1 MFASLSLRGEGYFFN
16 RNPAPACRHALIAP
30 FASHLLGESMNF
42 NMNAAQFQH
51 KLAEMEEEN
60 LMLRLQLDVYRDELF
75 KKYESFLDEK
85 LTSEM
90 DKKLSLDVRK
100 AEADMR
106 QRMQEEIKLLREE
119 LQRLR
124 GPEKASVKLN
134 KVEKTA
140 EVPTLLATA

>member
-1 MFASLSLRGEGYFFN
+1 
-16 RNPAPACRHALIAP
+16 
-30 FASHLLGESMNF
+30 MNF

-51 KLAEMEEEN
+51 KLAEVEEEN

-75 KKYESFLDEK
+75 KKYESFLDER

-106 QRMQEEIKLLREE
+106 QKMQEEVKLLKEE

-124 GPEKASVKLN
+124 GPEKTSVTLN
-134 KVEKTA
+134 KVEKVA

>member
-1 MFASLSLRGEGYFFN
+1 
-16 RNPAPACRHALIAP
+16 
-30 FASHLLGESMNF
+30 MNF

-85 LTSEM
+85 LTTEM
-90 DKKLSLDVRK
+90 EKKLSLDVRK

-106 QRMQEEIKLLREE
+106 HRLQEEIKLLKEE

-124 GPEKASVKLN
+124 GLAKSEIKLN
-134 KVEKTA
+134 KVDKA
-140 EVPTLLATA
+140 VEVPTLLATA